1 MIGNDN
7 DKSANIMKR
16 MLLILAALLT
26 AHTAVEAQTERRI
39 YTRAEQTEAQDRA
52 LEKELQQVQDS
63 LDYAEAMASLEKLDF
78 VVEADKLVFKHGDSA
93 FVNSTTNF
101 VSLTDSRALVQIAPF
116 NGGGPNGIGGITLEG
131 QASNIKL
138 KTDRRGNTYFTMNVM
153 GAALS
158 ASVTVSMAKGSNYA
172 SVTVDPTFN
181 GNRITFYGRLIP
193 SKKSRVFEGRAL

>member
-63 LDYAEAMASLEKLDF
+63 LNYAEAMASLEKLDF

-193 SKKSRVFEGRAL
+193 SKKSRVFEGRAF

>member
-63 LDYAEAMASLEKLDF
+63 LNYAEAMASLEKLDF

-138 KTDRRGNTYFTMNVM
+138 KTDRRENTYFTMNVM

-193 SKKSRVFEGRAL
+193 SKKSRVFEGRAF

>member
-63 LDYAEAMASLEKLDF
+63 LNYAEAMASLEKLDF